1 MTLYIPFICIA
12 LGALINWKGLPEKLL
27 DIINIIMNSAL
38 MLLMAVVGLN
48 VGTSREV
55 LDNIGR
61 IGLNC
66 IIMCLSSVFF
76 AILIIAVMEK
86 TILPL
91 EEIRLK
97 LLKEKGLD
105 LKAAPE
111 SKGVDP
117 LMICM
122 PLAIILGLLL
132 GIFVFPDI
140 SGKTL
145 DTLLNISLV
154 FLYTGAGV
162 SLATNKIAF
171 LYIKKL
177 GLRILLIPL
186 GIFVG
191 GLISGFLMAKVLGVD
206 MCWSVTAS
214 STMGYYSLPGA
225 YMTEAYGVEAGIY
238 GFMVNIFRDIV
249 TVTLM
254 PLIKRISKGAPLASG
269 AGGCMD
275 SMFIPVTR
283 AVGPELGI
291 AGLISGTI
299 ITVFVPFWLPLSQM
313 IMG

>member
-12 LGALINWKGLPEKLL
+12 IGALINWKGLPEKAL

-38 MLLMAVVGLN
+38 MLLMTVVGLN

-55 LDNIGR
+55 LDNIGK

-66 IIMCLSSVFF
+66 FIMCLSSVFF
-76 AILIIAVMEK
+76 AVLLMVILEK
-86 TILPL
+86 TIVPL

-97 LLKEKGLD
+97 LLEEKGLN
-105 LKAAPE
+105 LKAVPE
-111 SKGVDP
+111 KKGVDP

-132 GIFVFPDI
+132 GIFVCPDI
-140 SGKTL
+140 KESTL
-145 DTLLNISLV
+145 DTLLTISLI

-162 SLATNKIAF
+162 SLATNKTAF

-177 GLRILLIPL
+177 GLRILLLPL
-186 GIFVG
+186 AIFVG
-191 GLISGFLMAKVLGVD
+191 GLISGLIMSKLLGVD
-206 MCWSVTAS
+206 LCWSVTAS

-225 YMTEAYGVEAGIY
+225 FMTEAYGVEAGIY
-238 GFMVNIFRDIV
+238 GFMVNIFRDIC

-254 PLIKRISKGAPLASG
+254 PLLKRISKGAPIASG

-291 AGLISGTI
+291 AGLIVGTI
-299 ITVFVPFWLPLSQM
+299 ITIFVPFWLPLSQM
-313 IMG
+313 IFA

>member
-12 LGALINWKGLPEKLL
+12 IGALINWKGLPHKAL

-38 MLLMAVVGLN
+38 MLLMTVVGLN

-55 LDNIGR
+55 LDNIGK

-66 IIMCLSSVFF
+66 AIMCLSSVFF
-76 AILIIAVMEK
+76 AVVLMALMEK

-97 LLKEKGLD
+97 LLEEKGLN
-105 LKAAPE
+105 LKAVPE
-111 SKGVDP
+111 NIGVDP

-122 PLAIILGLLL
+122 PLAIILGLVL

-140 SGKTL
+140 KESTL
-145 DTLLNISLV
+145 DTLLTISLI

-162 SLATNKIAF
+162 SLATNKVAF

-177 GLRILLIPL
+177 GLRILLLPL
-186 GIFVG
+186 AIFVG
-191 GLISGFLMAKVLGVD
+191 GLISGLIMSKLLGVD
-206 MCWSVTAS
+206 LCWSVTSS

-225 YMTEAYGVEAGIY
+225 YMTEAYGVEAGVY
-238 GFMVNIFRDIV
+238 GFMVNIFRDIF

-254 PLIKRISKGAPLASG
+254 PILKRISKGAPIASG

-291 AGLISGTI
+291 AGLIVGTI
-299 ITVFVPFWLPLSQM
+299 ITIFVPFWLPLSQM
-313 IMG
+313 ILG

>member
-12 LGALINWKGLPEKLL
+12 IGTLINWKGLPEKLL

-76 AILIIAVMEK
+76 AILIIAIMEK

-299 ITVFVPFWLPLSQM
+299 ITIFVPFWLPLSQM

>member
-12 LGALINWKGLPEKLL
+12 IGALINWRGLPEKVL
-27 DIINIIMNSAL
+27 DIINFIMNSAL
-38 MLLMAVVGLN
+38 MLLMTVVGLN

-55 LDNIGR
+55 MDNLGK

-76 AILIIAVMEK
+76 AVLLMVILEK
-86 TILPL
+86 TIVPL
-91 EEIRLK
+91 EEIRQK
-97 LLKEKGLD
+97 LLKEKGLE
-105 LKAAPE
+105 LKAVPE
-111 SKGVDP
+111 NKGVDP

-122 PLAIILGLLL
+122 PLAIILGVLL
-132 GIFVFPDI
+132 GIFVCPDI
-140 SGKTL
+140 KESTL
-145 DTLLNISLV
+145 DILLNISLI

-177 GLRILLIPL
+177 GLRIILLPIA
-186 GIFVG
+186 IFVG
-191 GLISGFLMAKVLGVD
+191 GLISGLIMSKLLNVD
-206 MCWSVTAS
+206 LCWSVTAS

-225 YMTEAYGVEAGIY
+225 FMTEAYGVEAGIY

-249 TVTLM
+249 TVSCM
-254 PLIKRISKGAPLASG
+254 PLLKRISKGSPIASG

-291 AGLISGTI
+291 AGLIVGTI
-299 ITVFVPFWLPLSQM
+299 ITIFVPFWLPLSQM
-313 IMG
+313 ILG

>member
-12 LGALINWKGLPEKLL
+12 IGALINWKGLPEKLL
-27 DIINIIMNSAL
+27 EVTNFIMNAAL
-38 MLLMAVVGLN
+38 MLLMCVVGLN

-55 LDNIGR
+55 LDNIGK

-66 IIMCLSSVFF
+66 IIMCLGSVFF
-76 AILIIAVMEK
+76 AVLIMALMEK

-97 LLKEKGLD
+97 LLEEKGLS

-111 SKGVDP
+111 TKGVDP

-122 PLAIILGLLL
+122 PLAILLGLLL
-132 GIFVFPDI
+132 GIFVCPDI
-140 SGKTL
+140 KESTL
-145 DTLLNISLV
+145 DILLNISLI

-186 GIFVG
+186 GIFIG
-191 GLISGFLMAKVLGVD
+191 GLISGFLMAKILGVD

-225 YMTEAYGVEAGIY
+225 FMTEAYGVEAGIY

-249 TVTLM
+249 TVTAM
-254 PLIKRISKGAPLASG
+254 PLIRRISKGAPIASG

-299 ITVFVPFWLPLSQM
+299 ITIFVPFWLPLSQM

>member
-12 LGALINWKGLPEKLL
+12 LGCAINWKGLPERALS
-27 DIINIIMNSAL
+27 IINFIMNSAL

-55 LDNIGR
+55 LDNIGK

-66 IIMCLSSVFF
+66 IIMCLGSVFF
-76 AILIIAVMEK
+76 AVLIMVLMEK

-97 LLKEKGLD
+97 LMEEKGIS
-105 LKAAPE
+105 LKGVE
-111 SKGVDP
+111 ETKGVDP

-122 PLAIILGLLL
+122 PLAIILGLIL
-132 GIFVFPDI
+132 GILVFPDI
-140 SGKTL
+140 EDSTL
-145 DTLLNISLV
+145 DTLLNISLI

-186 GIFVG
+186 GIFIG
-191 GLISGFLMAKVLGVD
+191 GLISGFLMAKILGVD

-225 YMTEAYGVEAGIY
+225 FMTEAYGVEAGIY

-249 TVTLM
+249 TVTAM

-299 ITVFVPFWLPLSQM
+299 ITIFVPFWLPLSQM

>member
-12 LGALINWKGLPEKLL
+12 IGALINWRGLPEKVL
-27 DIINIIMNSAL
+27 DIINFIMNSAL
-38 MLLMAVVGLN
+38 MLLMTVVGLN

-55 LDNIGR
+55 MDNLGK

-76 AILIIAVMEK
+76 AVLLMVILEK
-86 TILPL
+86 TIVPL
-91 EEIRLK
+91 EEIRHK
-97 LLKEKGLD
+97 LLKEKGLE
-105 LKAAPE
+105 LKAVPE
-111 SKGVDP
+111 NKGVDP

-122 PLAIILGLLL
+122 PLAIILGVLL
-132 GIFVFPDI
+132 GIFVCPDI
-140 SGKTL
+140 KESTL
-145 DTLLNISLV
+145 DILLNISLI

-177 GLRILLIPL
+177 GLRILLLPIA
-186 GIFVG
+186 IFVG
-191 GLISGFLMAKVLGVD
+191 GLISGLIMSKLLHVD
-206 MCWSVTAS
+206 LCWSVTAS

-225 YMTEAYGVEAGIY
+225 FMTEAYGVEAGIY

-249 TVTLM
+249 TVSCM
-254 PLIKRISKGAPLASG
+254 PLLKRISKGSPIASG

-291 AGLISGTI
+291 AGLIVGTI
-299 ITVFVPFWLPLSQM
+299 ITIFVPFWLPLSQM
-313 IMG
+313 ILG

>member
-12 LGALINWKGLPEKLL
+12 LGCAINWKGLPERTLS
-27 DIINIIMNSAL
+27 IINFIMNSAL

-55 LDNIGR
+55 LDNIGK

-66 IIMCLSSVFF
+66 IIMCLGSVFF
-76 AILIIAVMEK
+76 AVLIMVLMEK

-97 LLKEKGLD
+97 LMEEKGLS
-105 LKAAPE
+105 LKGVE
-111 SKGVDP
+111 ETKGVDP

-122 PLAIILGLLL
+122 PLAIILGLIL

-140 SGKTL
+140 EDSTL
-145 DTLLNISLV
+145 DTLLNISLI

-186 GIFVG
+186 GIFIG
-191 GLISGFLMAKVLGVD
+191 GLISGFLMAKILGVD

-225 YMTEAYGVEAGIY
+225 FMTEAYGVEAGIY

-249 TVTLM
+249 TVTAM

-299 ITVFVPFWLPLSQM
+299 ITIFVPFWLPLSQM

>member
-66 IIMCLSSVFF
+66 VIMCVSSVFF

-162 SLATNKIAF
+162 SLASNKIAF

-186 GIFVG
+186 GIFIG
-191 GLISGFLMAKVLGVD
+191 GLISGLLMAKILGVD

-225 YMTEAYGVEAGIY
+225 FMTEAYGVEAGIY

-249 TVTLM
+249 TVTAM
-254 PLIKRISKGAPLASG
+254 PLIKRISKGAPIASG

-299 ITVFVPFWLPLSQM
+299 ITIFVPFWLPLSQL
-313 IMG
+313 IFA

>member
-12 LGALINWKGLPEKLL
+12 IGTLINWKGLPEKLL

-111 SKGVDP
+111 TKGVDP

>member
-12 LGALINWKGLPEKLL
+12 IGAVINWKGLPEKVLKV
-27 DIINIIMNSAL
+27 INFIMNSAL
-38 MLLMAVVGLN
+38 MLLMTVVGLN

-55 LDNIGR
+55 LDNIGK

-66 IIMCLSSVFF
+66 IIMCLSSIAF
-76 AILIIAVMEK
+76 AVLLMVIMEK

-97 LLKEKGLD
+97 LHEERGLD
-105 LKAAPE
+105 IKPVE
-111 SKGVDP
+111 EIKGVDP
-117 LMICM
+117 LLIAM

-140 SGKTL
+140 KESTL
-145 DTLLNISLV
+145 DLLLAISLI

-171 LYIKKL
+171 LYIRKL

-186 GIFVG
+186 AIFVG
-191 GLISGFLMAKVLGVD
+191 GLISGFIMSKLLGVD
-206 MCWSVTAS
+206 LCWSVTAS

-225 YMTEAYGVEAGIY
+225 FMTEAYGVEAGIY
-238 GFMVNIFRDIV
+238 GFMVNIFRDIC
-249 TVTLM
+249 TVTFM
-254 PLIKRISKGAPLASG
+254 PLLKRISKGSPIASG

-291 AGLISGTI
+291 AGLITGTI
-299 ITVFVPFWLPLSQM
+299 ITIFVPFWLPLSQL
-313 IMG
+313 IFN

>member
-12 LGALINWKGLPEKLL
+12 LGCVINWKGLPQKML
-27 DIINIIMNSAL
+27 DIINFIMNSAL
-38 MLLMAVVGLN
+38 MLLMTVVGLN

-55 LDNIGR
+55 MDNLGK

-66 IIMCLSSVFF
+66 IVMCLSSVFF
-76 AILIIAVMEK
+76 AVVLMLALEK
-86 TILPL
+86 TIVPL

-97 LLKEKGLD
+97 LLEEKGLV
-105 LKAAPE
+105 LKSVPE
-111 SKGVDP
+111 NRGVDP

-132 GIFVFPDI
+132 GIYVCPDI
-140 SGKTL
+140 SESTL
-145 DTLLNISLV
+145 DTLLSISLI

-162 SLATNKIAF
+162 SLATNKVAF

-177 GLRILLIPL
+177 GLRILLLPL
-186 GIFVG
+186 AIFVG
-191 GLISGFLMAKVLGVD
+191 GLISGFIMSKLLGVD
-206 MCWSVTAS
+206 LCWSVTAS

-225 YMTEAYGVEAGIY
+225 FMTEAYGVEAGIY
-238 GFMVNIFRDIV
+238 GFMVNIFRDIC

-254 PLIKRISKGAPLASG
+254 PLLKKISKGAPIASG

-291 AGLISGTI
+291 TGLIVGTI
-299 ITVFVPFWLPLSQM
+299 ITIFVPFWLPISRVIL
-313 IMG
+313 G

>member
-12 LGALINWKGLPEKLL
+12 LGCIINWKGLPEKALS
-27 DIINIIMNSAL
+27 IINFIMNSAL

-55 LDNIGR
+55 MDNLGR

-66 IIMCLSSVFF
+66 IIMCLGSVFC
-76 AILIIAVMEK
+76 AVLLTVLLEK

-97 LLKEKGLD
+97 LMKEKGLD
-105 LKAAPE
+105 LKTVPE
-111 SKGVDP
+111 NRGVDP
-117 LMICM
+117 LMIAM
-122 PLAIILGLLL
+122 PVSIALGLILGL
-132 GIFVFPDI
+132 FVVPDI
-140 SGKTL
+140 TEETL
-145 DTLLNISLV
+145 DILLNISLIL
-154 FLYTGAGV
+154 LYTGAGV

-177 GLRILLIPL
+177 GLRILLLPL
-186 GIFVG
+186 AIFVG
-191 GLISGFLMAKVLGVD
+191 GLISGLIMSKILGVD
-206 MCWSVTAS
+206 LCWSVTAS

-225 YMTEAYGVEAGIY
+225 FMTEAYGVEAGIY
-238 GFMVNIFRDIV
+238 GFMVNIFRDIC
-249 TVTLM
+249 TVTFM
-254 PLIKRISKGAPLASG
+254 PVLRKISKGSPIASG

-283 AVGPELGI
+283 AVGPELGMT
-291 AGLISGTI
+291 GLIVGTI
-299 ITVFVPFWLPLSQM
+299 ITVFVPFWLPVSQM

>member
-12 LGALINWKGLPEKLL
+12 IGTLINWKGLPEKLL

-111 SKGVDP
+111 TKGVDP

-299 ITVFVPFWLPLSQM
+299 ITIFVPFWLPLSQM

>member
-12 LGALINWKGLPEKLL
+12 LGCAINWKGLPERALS
-27 DIINIIMNSAL
+27 IINFIMNSAL

-55 LDNIGR
+55 LDNIGK

-66 IIMCLSSVFF
+66 IIMCLGSVFF
-76 AILIIAVMEK
+76 AVLIMVLMEK

-97 LLKEKGLD
+97 LMEEKGLS
-105 LKAAPE
+105 LKGVE
-111 SKGVDP
+111 ETKGVDP

-122 PLAIILGLLL
+122 PLAIILGLIL

-140 SGKTL
+140 EDSTL
-145 DTLLNISLV
+145 DTLLNISLI

-186 GIFVG
+186 GIFIG
-191 GLISGFLMAKVLGVD
+191 GLISGFLMAKILGVD

-225 YMTEAYGVEAGIY
+225 FMTEAYGVEAGIY

-249 TVTLM
+249 TVTAM

-299 ITVFVPFWLPLSQM
+299 ITIFVPFWLPLSQM

>member
-12 LGALINWKGLPEKLL
+12 IGAVINWKGLPEKVLKV
-27 DIINIIMNSAL
+27 INFIMNSAL
-38 MLLMAVVGLN
+38 MLLMTVVGLN

-55 LDNIGR
+55 LDNIGK

-66 IIMCLSSVFF
+66 IIMCLSSIAF
-76 AILIIAVMEK
+76 AVLLMVIMEK

-97 LLKEKGLD
+97 LHEERGLD
-105 LKAAPE
+105 IKPVE
-111 SKGVDP
+111 EIKGVDP
-117 LMICM
+117 LLIAM

-140 SGKTL
+140 KESTL
-145 DTLLNISLV
+145 DLLLAISLI

-171 LYIKKL
+171 LYIRKL

-186 GIFVG
+186 AIFVG
-191 GLISGFLMAKVLGVD
+191 GLISGFIMSKLLGVD
-206 MCWSVTAS
+206 LCWSVTAS

-225 YMTEAYGVEAGIY
+225 FMTEAYGVEAGIY
-238 GFMVNIFRDIV
+238 GFMVNIFRDIC
-249 TVTLM
+249 TVTFM
-254 PLIKRISKGAPLASG
+254 PILKRISKGSPIASG

-291 AGLISGTI
+291 AGLITGTI
-299 ITVFVPFWLPLSQM
+299 ITIFVPFWLPLSQL
-313 IMG
+313 IFN

>member
-12 LGALINWKGLPEKLL
+12 VGVLINWKGLPQKAL

-38 MLLMAVVGLN
+38 MLLMTVVGLN

-55 LDNIGR
+55 MDNIGK

-66 IIMCLSSVFF
+66 LIMCLSSVFF
-76 AILIIAVMEK
+76 AVLIMVVMEK

-91 EEIRLK
+91 EKIRLK
-97 LLKEKGLD
+97 LLEEKGLN
-105 LKAAPE
+105 LKAIPE
-111 SKGVDP
+111 KKGGDP

-132 GIFVFPDI
+132 GIFVCQDI
-140 SGKTL
+140 KESTL
-145 DTLLNISLV
+145 DTLLTISLI

-162 SLATNKIAF
+162 SLAANKTAF

-186 GIFVG
+186 VIFAG
-191 GLISGFLMAKVLGVD
+191 GLISGLIMSKLLGVD
-206 MCWSVTAS
+206 LCWSVTAS

-225 YMTEAYGVEAGIY
+225 FMTEAYGVEAGIY
-238 GFMVNIFRDIV
+238 GFMVNIFRDII

-254 PLIKRISKGAPLASG
+254 PFLKRISKGATIASG

-275 SMFIPVTR
+275 SMFMPVTR

-291 AGLISGTI
+291 AGLITGII
-299 ITVFVPFWLPLSQM
+299 ITIFVPFWLPISQM
-313 IMG
+313 IFA

>member
-12 LGALINWKGLPEKLL
+12 LGCIINWKGLPEKALS
-27 DIINIIMNSAL
+27 IINFIMNSAL

-55 LDNIGR
+55 MDNLGR

-66 IIMCLSSVFF
+66 IIMCLGSVFC
-76 AILIIAVMEK
+76 AVLLTVLLEK

-97 LLKEKGLD
+97 LMKEKGLD
-105 LKAAPE
+105 LKTVPE
-111 SKGVDP
+111 NRGVDP
-117 LMICM
+117 LMIAM
-122 PLAIILGLLL
+122 PVSIALGLILGL
-132 GIFVFPDI
+132 FVVPDI
-140 SGKTL
+140 TEETL
-145 DTLLNISLV
+145 DILLNISLIL
-154 FLYTGAGV
+154 LYTGAGV

-177 GLRILLIPL
+177 GLRILLLPL
-186 GIFVG
+186 AIFVG
-191 GLISGFLMAKVLGVD
+191 GLISGLIMSKILGVD
-206 MCWSVTAS
+206 LCWSVTAS

-225 YMTEAYGVEAGIY
+225 FMTEAYGVEAGIY
-238 GFMVNIFRDIV
+238 GFMVNIFRDIC
-249 TVTLM
+249 TVTFM
-254 PLIKRISKGAPLASG
+254 PVLRKISKGSPIASG

-291 AGLISGTI
+291 AGLIVGTI
-299 ITVFVPFWLPLSQM
+299 ITIFVPFWLPLSQM
-313 IMG
+313 ILG

>member
-12 LGALINWKGLPEKLL
+12 IGAVINWKGLPEKVLKV
-27 DIINIIMNSAL
+27 INFIMNSAL
-38 MLLMAVVGLN
+38 MLLMTVVGLN

-55 LDNIGR
+55 LDNIGK

-66 IIMCLSSVFF
+66 IIMCLSSIAF
-76 AILIIAVMEK
+76 AVLLMVIMEK

-97 LLKEKGLD
+97 LHEERGLD
-105 LKAAPE
+105 IKPVE
-111 SKGVDP
+111 EIKGVDP
-117 LMICM
+117 LLIAM
-122 PLAIILGLLL
+122 PLAIILGLLI

-140 SGKTL
+140 KESTL
-145 DTLLNISLV
+145 DLLLAISLI

-171 LYIKKL
+171 LYIRKL

-186 GIFVG
+186 AIFVG
-191 GLISGFLMAKVLGVD
+191 GLISGFIMSKLLGVD
-206 MCWSVTAS
+206 LCWSVTAS

-225 YMTEAYGVEAGIY
+225 FMTEAYGVEAGIY
-238 GFMVNIFRDIV
+238 GFMVNIFRDIC
-249 TVTLM
+249 TVTFM
-254 PLIKRISKGAPLASG
+254 PILKRISKGSPIASG

-291 AGLISGTI
+291 AGLITGTI
-299 ITVFVPFWLPLSQM
+299 ITIFVPFWLPLSQL
-313 IMG
+313 IFN

>member
-12 LGALINWKGLPEKLL
+12 IGTLINWKGLPEKLL

-177 GLRILLIPL
+177 GLRILLIPI

-299 ITVFVPFWLPLSQM
+299 ITIFVPFWLPLSQM

>member
-12 LGALINWKGLPEKLL
+12 IGTLINWKGLPEKLL

-111 SKGVDP
+111 TKGVDP

-132 GIFVFPDI
+132 GIIVFPDI

>member
-12 LGALINWKGLPEKLL
+12 IGALINWKGLPEKVLAV
-27 DIINIIMNSAL
+27 INFIMNSAL
-38 MLLMAVVGLN
+38 MLLMTVVGLN
-48 VGTSREV
+48 VGTSKEV
-55 LDNIGR
+55 LDNIGK

-66 IIMCLSSVFF
+66 TIMCLSSVFF
-76 AILIIAVMEK
+76 AVVLMALMEK

-97 LLKEKGLD
+97 LLEEKGLN
-105 LKAAPE
+105 LKAVPE
-111 SKGVDP
+111 NKGVDP

-122 PLAIILGLLL
+122 PLAIILGLVL

-140 SGKTL
+140 KESTL
-145 DTLLNISLV
+145 DTLLTISLI

-162 SLATNKIAF
+162 SLATNKVAF

-177 GLRILLIPL
+177 GLRILLLPL
-186 GIFVG
+186 AIFVG
-191 GLISGFLMAKVLGVD
+191 GLISGVIMSKLLGVD
-206 MCWSVTAS
+206 LCWSVTSS

-225 YMTEAYGVEAGIY
+225 YMTEAYGVEAGVY
-238 GFMVNIFRDIV
+238 GFMVNIFRDIF

-254 PLIKRISKGAPLASG
+254 PVLKRISKGAPIASG

-291 AGLISGTI
+291 AGLIVGTI
-299 ITVFVPFWLPLSQM
+299 ITIFVPFWLPLSQM
-313 IMG
+313 ILG

>member
-12 LGALINWKGLPEKLL
+12 IGALINWRGLPEKVL
-27 DIINIIMNSAL
+27 DIINFIMNSAL
-38 MLLMAVVGLN
+38 MLLMTVVGLN

-55 LDNIGR
+55 MDNLGK

-76 AILIIAVMEK
+76 AVLLMVILEK
-86 TILPL
+86 TIVPL
-91 EEIRLK
+91 EEIRHK
-97 LLKEKGLD
+97 LLKEKGLE
-105 LKAAPE
+105 LKAVPE
-111 SKGVDP
+111 NKGVDP

-122 PLAIILGLLL
+122 PLAIILGVLL
-132 GIFVFPDI
+132 GIFVCPDI
-140 SGKTL
+140 KESTL
-145 DTLLNISLV
+145 DILLNISLI

-177 GLRILLIPL
+177 GLRIILLPIA
-186 GIFVG
+186 IFVG
-191 GLISGFLMAKVLGVD
+191 GLISGLIMSKLLHVD
-206 MCWSVTAS
+206 LCWSVTAS

-225 YMTEAYGVEAGIY
+225 FMTEAYGVEAGIY

-249 TVTLM
+249 TVSCM
-254 PLIKRISKGAPLASG
+254 PLLKRISKGSPIASG

-291 AGLISGTI
+291 AGLIVGTI
-299 ITVFVPFWLPLSQM
+299 ITIFVPFWLPLSQM
-313 IMG
+313 ILG